1 MATLR
6 IEHTV
11 HDYDNWKQQFDNDP
25 ADRKGSGVRSYR
37 VSRSASEPNHVFI
50 DLDFDDSPS
59 AQKMLDKLQEVW
71 AGPAMNLIVNPS
83 ATIVEQVESVDL

>member
-1 MATLR
+1 MTTLR

-37 VSRSASEPNHVFI
+37 VGRSASEPSHVFI
-50 DLDFDDSPS
+50 DLDFDDAAS
-59 AQKMLDKLQEVW
+59 AQRMLVKLQEVW
-71 AGPAMNLIVNPS
+71 AGPAANIIVNPRT
-83 ATIVEQVESVDL
+83 AIVEQVESADL

>member
-1 MATLR
+1 MTTLR

-37 VSRSASEPNHVFI
+37 VGRSASEPNHVFI
-50 DLDFDDSPS
+50 DLDFDDAAS
-59 AQKMLDKLQEVW
+59 AQKLLDNLQGVW
-71 AGPAMNLIVNPS
+71 AGPAANIVVNPRG
-83 ATIVEQVESVDL
+83 TVVEQVESIEL